1 MSVMGEK
8 GSRRHGNVRD
18 YAYLHIHQ
26 KEEIEKLK
34 VENEGLKKDL
44 LKSTEDLKFANVGR
58 HTLLM
63 RVQGLKE
70 GQAEIAKDAYQKGRG
85 KIIGLYEEMDE
96 LKEEIK
102 KLKSQ
107 ALTLLRGSKR
117 SAPEVFDGF
126 MLLAKAKQKRN
137 FELKE
142 KNEALNEEIKKLK
155 EDPKQKVYDDFMVLA
170 KAQQEKN
177 IELIEKNKALNK
189 EIKKLKEDIPT
200 GISCRGEL
208 EIGPRLNESLS

>member
-1 MSVMGEK
+1 MEENLDT
-8 GSRRHGNVRD
+8 HN
-18 YAYLHIHQ
+18 IHQ

-44 LKSTEDLKFANVGR
+44 RESIEEYRLQVVTIR
-58 HTLLM
+58 LLEEA
-63 RVQGLKE
+63 LEK
-70 GQAEIAKDAYQKGRG
+70 AEDAYQKGRG
-85 KIIGLYEEMDE
+85 KRIVLYDEMDE

-107 ALTLLRGSKR
+107 AQTLLRGSKR

-126 MLLAKAKQKRN
+126 MLLAQAQQKRN

-155 EDPKQKVYDDFMVLA
+155 EEPKHKVYDDFMVLA
-170 KAQQEKN
+170 KAQAKK
-177 IELIEKNKALNK
+177 IFELIEKNKALNK
-189 EIKKLKEDIPT
+189 DIKKLKEDIPVGT
-200 GISCRGEL
+200 
-208 EIGPRLNESLS
+208 RLNESIS

>member
-1 MSVMGEK
+1 MKENLDTLLACG
-8 GSRRHGNVRD
+8 R
-18 YAYLHIHQ
+18 HQ

-44 LKSTEDLKFANVGR
+44 MKSTECLSTAVAAALR
-58 HTLLM
+58 
-63 RVQGLKE
+63 RR
-70 GQAEIAKDAYQKGRG
+70 A
-85 KIIGLYEEMDE
+85 GLYEEMDE
-96 LKEEIK
+96 LKEEIQ

-107 ALTLLRGSKR
+107 ALTLTRGSKR

-126 MLLAKAKQKRN
+126 MLLAKAQQEKN
-137 FELKE
+137 IELIE

-155 EDPKQKVYDDFMVLA
+155 EDPKQKVYEDFMVLA

-200 GISCRGEL
+200 GISCRGEG
-208 EIGPRLNESLS
+208 EINID